1 MELIM
6 MAVDPFRRAP
16 TILAQQILGIDHLS
30 KGRAS
35 FFFGAG
41 EAKQF
46 APYGLSREKPF
57 AHLEEMLKVVRMLI
71 NSKGQP
77 VNYDGP
83 IWKLDHALL
92 VCPPYE
98 NTCPR
103 LMVVGGPGKPIEFAS
118 RLGDGWGAYVP
129 ACGSPAWYA
138 NCVRQLH
145 EKTIQNGRDP
155 QKLKTTL
162 VFVCL
167 IEETEEAV
175 ERALRNPAIRW
186 DVAAFVPST
195 ETWKEAGFTNPFGD
209 AWSYSRDLIPT
220 KWSREDALKIIE
232 QVPPEAVR
240 ALRMCGTPE
249 QVAKQ
254 IQPYIEA
261 GCNHACV
268 VNYAGLV
275 GTGNWAAGATGSKVM
290 DETFAH
296 LRRLN
301 GQPQPVVR
309 G

>member
-1 MELIM
+1 MPR
-6 MAVDPFRRAP
+6 VKRGTKRRASRHK
-16 TILAQQILGIDHLS
+16 TLE
-30 KGRAS
+30 RAS
-35 FFFGAG
+35 GFFLT
-41 EAKQF
+41 K
-46 APYGLSREKPF
+46 
-57 AHLEEMLKVVRMLI
+57 
-71 NSKGQP
+71 SK
-77 VNYDGP
+77 
-83 IWKLDHALL
+83 
-92 VCPPYE
+92 
-98 NTCPR
+98 
-103 LMVVGGPGKPIEFAS
+103 
-118 RLGDGWGAYVP
+118 
-129 ACGSPAWYA
+129 
-138 NCVRQLH
+138 LH
-145 EKTIQNGRDP
+145 RAAQ
-155 QKLKTTL
+155 
-162 VFVCL
+162 
-167 IEETEEAV
+167 EAV